1 MRNRREPFQENSMSH
16 PGHSDP
22 KTTAPVPR
30 RTFLANAAAVTAGFT
45 IVPRHVLG
53 GQGTPAPSDKLNI
66 AGVGVGGM
74 GKTNLERCE
83 TENIVALCDVD
94 FGMAAEVFE
103 KYPNAK
109 QYKDFRVML
118 DEQENIDAVIIATP
132 DHTHAVIA
140 MAAMERKK
148 HVYVQKPLTHS
159 VSEARLLTE
168 AAREHEVV
176 TQMGN
181 QGHSGEGAR
190 LLCEWVWDGAIGP
203 IREAHAWTNRPV
215 WPSGI
220 EVDRPTD
227 TPEVPPGLDWE
238 LWLGPAQARPYHPA
252 YHPAKW
258 RAWWDF
264 GTGSLGDMAC
274 HIVDPLFWALKLKY
288 PVSVEANVS
297 QYWPAFFEK
306 AEAKNEM
313 FPRSTIVRFG
323 FPAREGMPDVN
334 LTWWDGG
341 LMPAR
346 PAGLEPGRRMGDLD
360 GGILLIGDGG
370 AIIGNCYGESPRIVP
385 ESAMRKY
392 ERPPR
397 TLERIPEGPDGHEQD
412 WIRACKQGKPASSN
426 FEYSGPLSETVLMGN
441 LAVRFPG
448 RQLLWNGEA
457 MEVTN
462 DTDANA
468 YVRREYREGWHLES
482 PTTT

>member
-1 MRNRREPFQENSMSH
+1 MKD

-22 KTTAPVPR
+22 GTEADPLVPR
-30 RTFLANAAAVTAGFT
+30 RTFLASAAAATAGLT

-53 GQGTPAPSDKLNI
+53 GPGTVAPSDKLNV

-74 GKTNLERCE
+74 GKNNLWRCE
-83 TENIVALCDVD
+83 TESIVALCDVD
-94 FGMAAEVFE
+94 FGLADPVFK
-103 KYPNAK
+103 KYPEAR

-118 DEQENIDAVIIATP
+118 DEEKNVDAVVIATP

-140 MAAMERKK
+140 MAAMERGK

-159 VSEARLLTE
+159 VYEARLLTE
-168 AAREHEVV
+168 AARKNGVV

-215 WPSGI
+215 WPSGV

-227 TPEVPPGLDWE
+227 MPEVPPGLDWD
-238 LWLGPAQARPYHPA
+238 LWLGPAHPRPYHPT
-252 YHPAKW
+252 YHPARW
-258 RAWWDF
+258 RAWWEF
-264 GTGSLGDMAC
+264 GTGSLGDMGC

-288 PVSVEANVS
+288 PLSVEASVS
-297 QYWPAFFEK
+297 KYWHAFFE
-306 AEAKNEM
+306 ETQPKNEM
-313 FPRSTIVRFG
+313 FPRSTVVRFR
-323 FPAREGMPDVN
+323 FPAREEMPAVD

-341 LMPAR
+341 LMPPR
-346 PAGLEPGRRMGDLD
+346 PHGLETGRRMGDLD
-360 GGILLIGDGG
+360 GGILLIGDEG
-370 AIIGNCYGESPRIVP
+370 AIMAGCYGESPRLVP
-385 ESAMRKY
+385 ESAMKKY
-392 ERPPR
+392 KRPGR

-412 WIRACKQGKPASSN
+412 WIRACKAGKPASSD

-448 RQLLWNGEA
+448 RELLWNGEA

-462 DTDANA
+462 DADANA
-468 YVRREYREGWHLES
+468 YVKRQYREGWHL
-482 PTTT
+482 

>member
-1 MRNRREPFQENSMSH
+1 MKPHGS
-16 PGHSDP
+16 P
-22 KTTAPVPR
+22 KPESIAPVPR
-30 RTFLANAAAVTAGFT
+30 RTFLAGAAAATAGFT

-53 GQGTPAPSDKLNI
+53 GGNALAPSDKLNI
-66 AGVGVGGM
+66 AAVGIGGM
-74 GKTNLERCE
+74 GKENLKRCE
-83 TENIVALCDVD
+83 TENITALCDVD
-94 FGMAAEVFE
+94 FKLAAKVFE

-109 QYKDFRVML
+109 RYKDFRVML
-118 DEQENIDAVIIATP
+118 EEQSDIDAVIVATP
-132 DHTHAVIA
+132 DHSHAVIA

-168 AAREHEVV
+168 AARKHGVV

-215 WPSGI
+215 WPSGV
-220 EVDRPTD
+220 EVGRPED
-227 TPEVPPGLDWE
+227 TPEVPPDLDWD

-288 PVSVEANVS
+288 PAKVEANTS
-297 QYWPAFFEK
+297 QFWSAFFEK
-306 AEAKNEM
+306 AETKNEM
-313 FPRSTIVRFG
+313 FPRSTIVRYA
-323 FPAREGMPDVN
+323 FPARDDMPEVN
-334 LTWWDGG
+334 VTWWDGG

-346 PAGLEPGRRMGDLD
+346 PAGLEPGRRMGDND
-360 GGILLIGDGG
+360 GGILLIGDRG
-370 AIIGNCYGESPRIVP
+370 AILGNCYGESPRLVP
-385 ESAMRKY
+385 EKAMRRY
-392 ERPPR
+392 RPPRR

-412 WIRACKQGKPASSN
+412 WIRAIKAGKPACSN
-426 FEYSGPLSETVLMGN
+426 FDYSGPLSETVLMGN
-441 LAVRFPG
+441 LAIRFPG
-448 RQLLWNGEA
+448 RELLWDGEA

-462 DTDANA
+462 DADANA
-468 YVRREYREGWHLES
+468 YVRREYREGWRLPDS
-482 PTTT
+482 ATT